1 MKQRNTF
8 TRPLVQAILLTLSS
22 LPTSKEKKSRKPEVR
37 VKELIARAS
46 LRAAAVSGTLALP
59 GGAVGVL
66 TVIPDLL
73 ATWKIQAQLV
83 ADIAAVYGR
92 SSQLDKEELMYC
104 LFNYGRQSPV
114 KDFVVRA
121 GERLIVRKA
130 SLRLLE
136 QLSEKIGVKIL
147 HKLMGRGFSRLVPL
161 IGAFGV
167 ARYARQDTRLV
178 GANARDLF
186 SKEIVKKAS
195 VSP

>member
-1 MKQRNTF
+1 MKSRRAI
-8 TRPLVQAILLTLSS
+8 TRPLVQAIMLTLST
-22 LPTSKEKKSRKPEVR
+22 LPKSKERKSRKPEVR
-37 VKELIARAS
+37 AKELIGKSS
-46 LRAAAVSGTLALP
+46 LRAAAVSGSLAIP
-59 GGAVGVL
+59 GGVVGLL

-92 SSQLDKEELMYC
+92 SSQLEKEELMYC

-114 KDFVVRA
+114 KDFVVRV

-130 SLRLLE
+130 SIHLLE
-136 QLSEKIGVKIL
+136 QLSEKIGVKVLQKI
-147 HKLMGRGFSRLVPL
+147 MGRGFSRLVPL
-161 IGAFGV
+161 VGALSV

-186 SKEIVKKAS
+186 SKEIVKKDKAS
-195 VSP
+195 A